1 MGRAAFI
8 IYLIILILS
17 ILLFGAVHTYA
28 YTLMG
33 LGVLAATL
41 LLVIRNIRKD
51 HGSGRYRVRFP
62 KTGLNLLFFLLVAF
76 LFLQLVPLPDFLLRL
91 LSSEATVVAGKSFP
105 ASSALASGNL
115 DKLWFGLAPYAY
127 PVRMSIIR
135 FTIYGLFFL
144 GLIQVLNSKK
154 RIDLAIFFLLIIGC
168 FEALYGLIQ
177 TYSGSNHIWW
187 LKMNYANER
196 VRGTYINSNHFA
208 GFMGMGVVLAAA
220 FAGALSPRM
229 KRSRAASGQKRSIR
243 VRISETFSAE
253 EGFTKRILI
262 VFLGVV
268 LGIGLI
274 FSASRGG
281 MIAAAGAMLLM
292 GLLYILRKGYRRKGL
307 VLLSLFL
314 LISIYAIKIG
324 VEYPIERFTKLE
336 GGFESRSRYAKKT
349 MDVFADYKVTG
360 VGVGNYQ
367 YAYAKYQATEDKNKY
382 FYHAHNDWA
391 QFLSEAGIIGLCLLV
406 IGISYYIFQTMK
418 LWKKRKDPYAV
429 CLGVLPVVVL
439 ADMAVHSYSDF
450 NLHIPANFMI
460 LVALMAIGYAALH
473 LERHRGRD
481 KMAYRYY
488 ILPLKYRGGV
498 VLVLVFGRIG
508 WSGIWTIKHF
518 VAEAYC
524 NTVPNSTMNRDMDPP
539 IEEIRE
545 AIAWD
550 RWNAEYWYK
559 LALKLMTPE
568 VAERSADSADF
579 RRLEEDGG
587 QRADDGGLKTE
598 DTPVEHPGR
607 EPGSTGQ
614 GGQTTEDGE
623 HSTERLAHG
632 EKEGGEAR
640 IRDQQIANNVQM
652 AMLFLPGTDLP
663 KIVEA
668 LEQAVGLNP
677 FNMQYHQL
685 LGWAYANLW
694 NDPNYRD
701 KWLPAADVSMDR
713 AGFFGRENDPQLH
726 LQLGNYWVMR
736 SKSVLPNDPVHH
748 EAWEKAKWHYG
759 RAQSAERIG
768 HSGKGQKSESK
779 ALKRM
784 RKQIREY
791 VWNFYPDP
799 QITQIFAD

>member
-1 MGRAAFI
+1 MERAAFI

-17 ILLFGAVHTYA
+17 ILLFGAVHTYV

-51 HGSGRYRVRFP
+51 HRTGQYRVRFP
-62 KTGLNLLFFLLVAF
+62 KSSLNLIIFALLAF

-91 LSSEATVVAGKSFP
+91 LSPEAAMIARKSLP
-105 ASSALASGNL
+105 ASSALASDNL

-154 RIDLAIFFLLIIGC
+154 RIDLAILFLLIIGC

-187 LKMNYANER
+187 LKMARGVR
-196 VRGTYINSNHFA
+196 VRGTYINPDHFA
-208 GFMGMGVVLAAA
+208 NFMGMGVVLAAG
-220 FAGALSPRM
+220 FAGALSPRGE
-229 KRSRAASGQKRSIR
+229 RSGVVSGQKRSLR
-243 VRISETFSAE
+243 VRITDAFSGE
-253 EGFTKRILI
+253 EGFSKRVL
-262 VFLGVV
+262 VLFSGVV

-274 FSASRGG
+274 FSACRGA
-281 MIAAAGAMLLM
+281 MISVAGAMFLM
-292 GLLYILRKGYRRKGL
+292 GLMSMLRKDYRRKGL
-307 VLLSLFL
+307 VLLGLFL

-324 VEYPIERFTKLE
+324 VEYPIERFMTLE
-336 GGFESRSRYAKKT
+336 SGLESRSRYAKKT
-349 MDVFADYKVTG
+349 MDVFADYRVTG
-360 VGVGNYQ
+360 VGVGNFQ
-367 YAYAKYQATEDKNKY
+367 YAYSKYQAGEDQKYY

-391 QFLSEAGIIGLCLLV
+391 QFLAEAGSIGLCLLL
-406 IGISYYIFQTMK
+406 IGISYYLFKTMK

-439 ADMAVHSYSDF
+439 ADMGIHSYADF

-473 LERHRGRD
+473 LERHRGRE

-488 ILPLKYRGGV
+488 NLPLKYRGGV
-498 VLVLVFGRIG
+498 VLVLVLVLIG
-508 WSGIWTIKHF
+508 WSGFWTIKHF

-524 NTVPNSTMNRDMDPP
+524 NTVLNSTMNRDMDPP
-539 IEEIRE
+539 IEEIRG

-550 RWNAEYWYK
+550 RSNAEYWYK
-559 LALKLMTPE
+559 LALKLMVPE
-568 VAERSADSADF
+568 ISELSADSADL
-579 RRLEEDGG
+579 RRLEADGSSK
-587 QRADDGGLKTE
+587 LKDE
-598 DTPVEHPGR
+598 SSPVPFSEA
-607 EPGSTGQ
+607 TGQ
-614 GGQTTEDGE
+614 AKGE
-623 HSTERLAHG
+623 G
-632 EKEGGEAR
+632 
-640 IRDQQIANNVQM
+640 RDAGIAEQQVANYVQQ
-652 AMLFLPGTDLP
+652 AMMFFPGTDLP

-668 LEQAVGLNP
+668 LEEAVRLNP

-748 EAWEKAKWHYG
+748 EAWEKARMHYG
-759 RAQSAERIG
+759 RAIKIEGGGQEKTGVGGLKSEVRG
-768 HSGKGQKSESK
+768 QGSGKVGVKKKESK